1 MAKERGII
9 INLITFQD
17 SESEIEVL
25 MTMIEKSGGEIIRV
39 NPSAIL
45 DGFNDLLENQALA
58 SEVELR
64 MNLNKCLTFR
74 DQEEKD
80 LSNDGSSIFQK
91 MDNVSKETETYY
103 ELKFKKS
110 IKLADMKDINFEE
123 LKNLIFQ
130 IEIRYRNKN
139 SGKFI
144 RIITKNMKVSDNKEE
159 VEKQA
164 NFEIVTAAE
173 IQKSAKL
180 AGVGLIREAQAQA
193 HVARKYLEKNK
204 KNSKNSYGSYQMFN
218 NNMNLFNQNLQYN
231 YENQNYDELDGEE
244 EDQIIFLNRKT
255 EKKKNKAFKSIKEFE
270 SKDLMTQ
277 QIFSLS
283 RTSQNKQKLNFKR
296 NKKNSC

>member
-39 NPSAIL
+39 NPSTIL

>member
-1 MAKERGII
+1 
-9 INLITFQD
+9 
-17 SESEIEVL
+17 

-80 LSNDGSSIFQK
+80 LSNDCSSIFQK

-139 SGKFI
+139 SGEFI

-204 KNSKNSYGSYQMFN
+204 KNSKNSYGSYHMFN

-231 YENQNYDELDGEE
+231 YENQNYDELDGEEE

-296 NKKNSC
+296 NKKK

>member
-1 MAKERGII
+1 
-9 INLITFQD
+9 
-17 SESEIEVL
+17 

-91 MDNVSKETETYY
+91 MDNISKETETYY

-193 HVARKYLEKNK
+193 HEARKYLEKNK

-231 YENQNYDELDGEE
+231 YENQNYDELDGEEE

-296 NKKNSC
+296 NKKK